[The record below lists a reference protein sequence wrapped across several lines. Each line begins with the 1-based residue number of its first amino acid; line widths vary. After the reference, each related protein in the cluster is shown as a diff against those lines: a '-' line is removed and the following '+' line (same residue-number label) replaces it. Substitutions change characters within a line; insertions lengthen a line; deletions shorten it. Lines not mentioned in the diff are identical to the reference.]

1 MDSNAIKKMSRT
13 EQLQTM
19 EALWDALTH
28 EHTEPASPDW
38 HQAVLANRWTRISEG
53 SANYV
58 SLDEL
63 KAGNRE

>member
-13 EQLQTM
+13 ERLQTM

-28 EHTEPASPDW
+28 EHTEPASPEW
-38 HQAVLANRWTRISEG
+38 HQAVLANRQTRIAEG
-53 SANYV
+53 SASYV

-63 KAGNRE
+63 KADNRE